1 MKRSAISILAI
12 VLLGMMAMAQ
22 VPPPPDEGTAS
33 TTRPRVLDQVR
44 FEQHLNQQLPLDTT
58 FTDDHGRTVKL
69 GDLFGKRPV
78 ILVFNYYNCPMLCS
92 QVLNGLT
99 ATLASMKFSV
109 GREFDVVAISFDPHE
124 TPDMARESKQKY
136 TYRYG
141 RHAGDNDWHF
151 LVGDQKNIDKVT
163 EAAGFKYAWDDHGKQ
178 FAHPSGIIVVT
189 PQGKIAQYYYGI
201 EFSARDLRLA
211 TIESSQEHIG
221 TLIDSVTLFCYHY
234 DPATGTYGAMVMN
247 MLRAGGVFTLLLLG
261 GFVVIM
267 LRRER
272 RQEGRSS

>member
-1 MKRSAISILAI
+1 MLAV
-12 VLLGMMAMAQ
+12 VLLGAMAAAQ
-22 VPPPPDEGTAS
+22 VPPPPDQGPAANV
-33 TTRPRVLDQVR
+33 RPRVLDQVR
-44 FEQHLNQQLPLDTT
+44 FEQHLNQPLPLDTT

-69 GDLFGKRPV
+69 GDMFGRRPV

-99 ATLASMKFSV
+99 ATLTSMKFNV
-109 GREFDVVAISFDPHE
+109 GREFDVVAISIDPHE
-124 TPDMARESKQKY
+124 TSQMAAESKQKY

-141 RHAGDNDWHF
+141 RPDSVNDWHF
-151 LVGDQKNIDKVT
+151 LVGDEKNIRAAAD
-163 EAAGFKYAWDDHGKQ
+163 AAGFRYAWDDKSKQ

-234 DPATGTYGAMVMN
+234 DPATGKYGAMVMN
-247 MLRAGGVFTLLLLG
+247 MLRAGGVATLLLLG

-272 RQEGRSS
+272 QEGRTA

>member
-1 MKRSAISILAI
+1 MLA
-12 VLLGMMAMAQ
+12 VALLGAMAMAQ
-22 VPPPPDEGTAS
+22 VPPPPDVGTAS
-33 TTRPRVLDQVR
+33 STTPKVLDQVR
-44 FEQHLNQQLPLDTT
+44 FEQRLNQPLPLDTT

-99 ATLASMKFSV
+99 ATLSSMRFSV
-109 GREFDVVAISFDPHE
+109 GREFDVVAISIDPHE
-124 TPDMARESKQKY
+124 TAPMAAESKQKY
-136 TYRYG
+136 TSRYG

-151 LVGDQKNIDKVT
+151 LVGDQKNIDAAA
-163 EAAGFKYAWDDHGKQ
+163 EAAGFKYVWDARGKQ

-234 DPATGTYGAMVMN
+234 DPATGKYGAMVMN
-247 MLRAGGVFTLLLLG
+247 MLRAGGVFTLLLIG

-272 RQEGRSS
+272 RQEGRTA

>member
-1 MKRSAISILAI
+1 MLA
-12 VLLGMMAMAQ
+12 VALLGACALAQ
-22 VPPPPDEGTAS
+22 VPPPPDVGTAS
-33 TTRPRVLDQVR
+33 STRPPVLEQIR
-44 FEQHLNQQLPLDTT
+44 FEQHLNQQLPLDLS
-58 FTDDHGRTVKL
+58 FTDDQGHAVKL
-69 GDLFGKRPV
+69 GDYFGTRPV

-99 ATLASMKFSV
+99 ATLTSMKFSV
-109 GREFDVVAISFDPHE
+109 GKEFEVVAISIDPHE
-124 TPDMARESKQKY
+124 TPQMAAEAKAKY

-141 RHAGDNDWHF
+141 RGEGGWHF
-151 LVGDQKNIDKVT
+151 LVGDQKNIT
-163 EAAGFKYAWDDHGKQ
+163 AAAEAAGFKYAWDDRSKQ

-234 DPATGTYGAMVMN
+234 DPETGKYGAMVMN
-247 MLRAGGVFTLLLLG
+247 MLRSGGVFTLLLLG
-261 GFVVIM
+261 GFVLIM

-272 RQEGRSS
+272 REEGRSA